1 MTNAYK
7 VCYNRLMKNNIV
19 ITAFLAI
26 TALVLPGVSFA
37 QYNGNTAYYPQG
49 GFYEAP
55 PVKTEGVVIT
65 TNQNSGSTNTQT
77 YTVTNPADSLPTF
90 SGVGSTLGI
99 NIKSKAQKDQEK
111 AAAEAAKARA
121 AEDARVAKNSDGTF
135 AYGYTNGTGTE
146 YVSGTTYTDAR
157 YATKNGSKNVAAAGS
172 LFSGKGF
179 LPQTAGGWVLVIFLM
194 TILFAIVKAFSDRL
208 NSRKTH
214 THAHAH

>member
-1 MTNAYK
+1 
-7 VCYNRLMKNNIV
+7 MKNNIV

-37 QYNGNTAYYPQG
+37 QYNGNTGYYPQG

-55 PVKTEGVVIT
+55 PVKTEGIIVAN
-65 TNQNSGSTNTQT
+65 NQNSGSVNTQN
-77 YTVTNPADSLPTF
+77 YTVTNPADNLPTF
-90 SGVGSTLGI
+90 GGTLGI

-111 AAAEAAKARA
+111 EASAAAQAKA

-135 AYGYTNGTGTE
+135 AYGYTNGTGAE
-146 YVSGTTYTDAR
+146 YVSSTSYTDAR

-179 LPQTAGGWVLVIFLM
+179 MPQTAGGWILVIFLM
-194 TILFAIVKAFSDRL
+194 TILFVIVKAFNDRL

-214 THAHAH
+214 VHAHAH